1 MQKYLLESLVLLES
15 LLLRAVM
22 NWSGVCY
29 EAESNP
35 LSEMEQSS
43 LERLAVNR
51 GLAPESTAAAALML
65 DADTFLTQFRE
76 LYLLTTLVGVRNGLL
91 KVGEY
96 LNCDLTTPGFAKAI
110 ALLKDKVIFDP
121 FDSIS

>member
-1 MQKYLLESLVLLES
+1 M
-15 LLLRAVM
+15 
-22 NWSGVCY
+22 
-29 EAESNP
+29 
-35 LSEMEQSS
+35 
-43 LERLAVNR
+43 ERLAVNR

-65 DADTFLTQFRE
+65 DADTFLTNFRE
-76 LYLLTTLVGVRNGLL
+76 LHLLTMLAGVRNGLL

-110 ALLKDKVIFDP
+110 ALLKDKVNFDP